1 MVRGV
6 SGCGLGAAWW
16 NRPVRGVEL
25 LELDRHTDARGS
37 LLAFGDDSPIPF
49 DVRNVYFILDCPT
62 GALRAGHATSNHSLI
77 VALCDGVTVEVDNGS
92 ERGSH
97 RLTRPDTGLLVRAGV
112 WLRLTGFG
120 EGTRL
125 VVLSSKPY
133 DEMSHF
139 DRPEPSLLDEAGP

>member
-1 MVRGV
+1 MVRGA
-6 SGCGLGAAWW
+6 SGRGLRSAWW
-16 NRPVRGVEL
+16 NRAVRGVEL

-37 LLAFGDDSPIPF
+37 LLAFGDGSQIPF
-49 DVRNVYFILDCPT
+49 EVQNVYFILDCPDD
-62 GALRAGHATSNHSLI
+62 ALRAGHATANHSLI
-77 VALCDGVTVEVDNGS
+77 VPLSPSVTVEVDNGS

-97 RLTRPDTGLLVRAGV
+97 RLTDPATGLLVRAGV
-112 WLRLTGFG
+112 WLRLSEFG

-139 DRPEPSLLDEAGP
+139 DAPQPALLEEVGP